1 MESHLGKVYMLETLK
16 KVVGVSSLDYEQ
28 LNTVLVEIENVIKS
42 RPLTYMNDENLDES
56 LTPYHLNYGRNIATN
71 KVSLLKMAIDGESLR
86 LNCKKISII
95 LKHFAKPFT
104 NEYLS
109 LLHERYTY
117 STGKTDEDCRLY
129 VGDIVLLREEFVPR
143 MKWRKGK
150 VLKLI
155 CGIDNKVRG
164 AELLVYN
171 KNSEKTSKIKRP
183 LQLIVPFEIN
193 SLGNTEQ
200 SRSHCI
206 EPASE
211 YNRPRREAAKN
222 ADMKRKLNDV

>member
-1 MESHLGKVYMLETLK
+1 
-16 KVVGVSSLDYEQ
+16 
-28 LNTVLVEIENVIKS
+28 
-42 RPLTYMNDENLDES
+42 
-56 LTPYHLNYGRNIATN
+56 
-71 KVSLLKMAIDGESLR
+71 
-86 LNCKKISII
+86 
-95 LKHFAKPFT
+95 
-104 NEYLS
+104 
-109 LLHERYTY
+109 
-117 STGKTDEDCRLY
+117 
-129 VGDIVLLREEFVPR
+129 

-155 CGIDNKVRG
+155 RGIDNKVRG

-171 KNSEKTSKIKRP
+171 KKSEKTSKIKRT
-183 LQLIVPFEIN
+183 LQLIVPLEID

-222 ADMKRKLNDV
+222 ADIKQKLNDV